1 MKEEA
6 GRKTVIW
13 GDGGREEGGGRGG
26 EGGDF
31 VLGFVQIGRE
41 KEKGHFDDVQ
51 RAPKLPQHLS
61 GGRSWMMIRSGKVLM
76 KFMSLVHFLDTATFS
91 I

>member
-61 GGRSWMMIRSGKVLM
+61 GGRRWMMIRSGKVLM
-76 KFMSLVHFLDTATFS
+76 KFMSL
-91 I
+91 